1 MNQNN
6 LQKQLR
12 HYYRQVNLRLPCP
25 RQERIRF
32 LATLKCDVTV
42 YMDEQPQCTMKDI
55 EEHFGTAT
63 DIADAYAFAENT
75 ELFMKKSLRL
85 KILAAVLAICL
96 VVSGS
101 IFHYCVYTAKNLIV
115 THTKICHT
123 EVEE

>member
-12 HYYRQVNLRLPCP
+12 HYYRQVNRRLPCP

-32 LATLKCDVTV
+32 LATLKHDVTD
-42 YMDEQPQCTMKDI
+42 YLDEQPQCTTKDI

-63 DIADAYAFAENT
+63 DIADAYVSAENT
-75 ELFMKKSLRL
+75 EFFMKKSLRL

-101 IFHYCVYTAKNLIV
+101 IFYYCVYTVRNSIV
-115 THTKICHT
+115 TRIEIHTTVI
-123 EVEE
+123 EE